1 MKKHPYPKLRRIF
14 LILLVLPALLTAC
27 ADPPPKPA
35 PDPVRIHLKWR
46 HQAQFAGFYLARE
59 QGLYDAENLDVS
71 FIEGGPETDK
81 VGALLTGQVDFAVL
95 APEDILLNA
104 RAKNPPVA
112 IAAIYRRS
120 ALMFISLADS
130 GITQPMDF
138 QGKTI
143 AIGEAESAAREFG
156 VQFLAMMKKLDI
168 DTDQMRIAPYDATYA
183 SLLNR
188 DVQVS
193 PAYLTGGV
201 IRLRQQGHK
210 LNLIWP
216 GDYDIHGYSDVL
228 AVRADDVHQRPDIIL
243 RFLRASLLG
252 WRRVLSHPEDALQ
265 STLKYA
271 VDSDMETQKAMLRA
285 QVPLVHTGEDHI
297 GWMNHKMWESTVGH
311 MRDSGLLTLE
321 IDSLDRIFTMAF
333 LQQVY
338 GDRKR

>member
-1 MKKHPYPKLRRIF
+1 MFISPKPVTIIKNPYAKRLRVF
-14 LILLVLPALLTAC
+14 LILLILPTLLTAC

-59 QGLYDAENLDVS
+59 HGLYDAENLDVS
-71 FIEGGPETDK
+71 FIEGGPGTDK
-81 VGALLTGQVDFAVL
+81 VGALMSGQVDFAVL

-104 RAKNPPVA
+104 HAKNHPVA

-120 ALMFISLADS
+120 ALMFVSLADS
-130 GITQPMDF
+130 GITRPGDF
-138 QGKTI
+138 PGKTI
-143 AIGEAESAAREFG
+143 AIGEAEDAAREFG

-168 DTDQMRIAPYDATYA
+168 DTDQVRIAPYDASYA

-188 DVQVS
+188 EVQVS

-201 IRLRQQGHK
+201 IRLRQQGHR

-228 AVRADDVHQRPDIIL
+228 AVRADDIHRHPDIIL
-243 RFLRASLLG
+243 RFLRASLQG
-252 WRRVLSHPEDALQ
+252 WRRVLSHPGDALQ

-271 VDSDMETQKAMLRA
+271 AASDIETPEGHAAGPGSPGAYRRGSNRLDEPEYVGNHHWSYAGFRT
-285 QVPLVHTGEDHI
+285 PDI
-297 GWMNHKMWESTVGH
+297 GN
-311 MRDSGLLTLE
+311 
-321 IDSLDRIFTMAF
+321 
-333 LQQVY
+333 
-338 GDRKR
+338 